1 MRYFEDYAFQLNL
14 NIQYNT
20 EIKKISRN
28 VQTGRFQLM
37 DQDEHAYDCQVLIM
51 RLVSLKDK
59 YCLTVLCSTYT
70 ILTLHDA
77 ILCCKIVGNICSSFL
92 TC

>member
-28 VQTGRFQLM
+28 VQTGHFQLM
-37 DQDEHAYDCQVLIM
+37 DQDKHVYNCQVLIM

-59 YCLTVLCSTYT
+59 YCLTVWCSTYI
-70 ILTLHDA
+70 ILTFHDA
-77 ILCCKIVGNICSSFL
+77 IYVVR
-92 TC
+92 